1 MYNRIFNL
9 VAIDIFFNESTYD
22 VLESDQYI
30 QLVLVLSNP
39 SATDITIQVTDNNGT
54 TSESENLLTL

>member
-1 MYNRIFNL
+1 MYNSIFNL

-22 VLESDQYI
+22 VLESDQYV

-39 SATDITIQVTDNNGT
+39 SATDVTIQVIDNNGT